1 MRSKILSLLAFI
13 TISSASAQPFVLVTT
28 GQLTDVARF
37 VAGEH
42 AEVAGM
48 MGPGIDPH
56 LYQATPRDVRN
67 LQQADLILYHGLSL
81 EGQLAEVLDRFAR
94 LRPTAAVAELAIPV
108 EELLES
114 DDEGLTYDPHV
125 WMDARL
131 FSLTADIVA
140 RELAAIDPANE
151 DSYFHNAQV
160 YREQLEALHEWIAT
174 ATATIPEETRYLVTA
189 HDAFAYYGRAYDI
202 DVAAVQGLSTD
213 AEASVADISEIAG
226 LIVDTGVPAVFV
238 ESTINPRTIQAV
250 LEAVAD
256 AGGGAGLGGE
266 LYSDALGPED
276 EPEGTMIGMLIHNT
290 SVITSALG
298 GSVPELPA
306 ELDAWLERWNQE

>member
-108 EELLES
+108 EALLES
-114 DDEGLTYDPHV
+114 DDECLTYDPHV

-140 RELAAIDPANE
+140 CELAAVHPVTQDR
-151 DSYFHNAQV
+151 DF
-160 YREQLEALHEWIAT
+160 YR
-174 ATATIPEETRYLVTA
+174 
-189 HDAFAYYGRAYDI
+189 
-202 DVAAVQGLSTD
+202 
-213 AEASVADISEIAG
+213 
-226 LIVDTGVPAVFV
+226 
-238 ESTINPRTIQAV
+238 
-250 LEAVAD
+250 
-256 AGGGAGLGGE
+256 
-266 LYSDALGPED
+266 
-276 EPEGTMIGMLIHNT
+276 
-290 SVITSALG
+290 
-298 GSVPELPA
+298 
-306 ELDAWLERWNQE
+306 

>member
-81 EGQLAEVLDRFAR
+81 EGQLAEILDSVAR
-94 LRPTAAVAELAIPV
+94 LRPTAAVAELPIRVA
-108 EELLES
+108 ELLAS
-114 DDEGLTYDPHV
+114 DDDGLTYDPHV

-256 AGGGAGLGGE
+256 AGGGAGRGGE
-266 LYSDALGPED
+266 RRCGARGSGSEAEAS
-276 EPEGTMIGMLIHNT
+276 MIGMQIHT
-290 SVITSALG
+290 TRVL
-298 GSVPELPA
+298 
-306 ELDAWLERWNQE
+306 